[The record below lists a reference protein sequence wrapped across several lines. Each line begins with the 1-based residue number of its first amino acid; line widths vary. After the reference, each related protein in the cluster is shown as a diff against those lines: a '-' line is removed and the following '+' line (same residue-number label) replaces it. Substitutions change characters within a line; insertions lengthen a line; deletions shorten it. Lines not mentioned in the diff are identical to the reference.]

1 MNADPHPTDRCTT
14 SQPISWLALE
24 RHALGE
30 LPPVEAG
37 AIADHLRGCAACQ
50 ACAARIT
57 TDTESERLR
66 LPELPPL
73 SALPPMRQRAVPPSA
88 RPKWWRW
95 SIGATAGAAL
105 AVAAGMLLVG
115 GLPGDDPRPRGTTV
129 KGMAVGLTL
138 VRERGGAIAEDPPGF
153 LPSDR
158 WQALVTCPAGP
169 ALDWALLLFQNSS
182 PAQRI
187 AGGTAL
193 ACGNRVPLP
202 GAFRLTESGRASICF
217 LAVSTTADIP
227 AAHAADLE
235 HSGAACVRLVGE
247 ER

>member
-30 LPPVEAG
+30 LPPAEAN
-37 AIADHLRGCAACQ
+37 AIADHLRHCPACQ
-50 ACAARIT
+50 TCAARIT
-57 TDTESERLR
+57 TDSERLR
-66 LPELPPL
+66 LPDLPPL
-73 SALPPMRQRAVPPSA
+73 PAIPPLRSRAVPSA
-88 RPKWWRW
+88 ERPKWWRW

-105 AVAAGMLLVG
+105 AVAAVMLLVG
-115 GLPGDDPRPRGTTV
+115 RLPGDGPRPRSTNV

-138 VRERGGAIAEDPPGF
+138 VRERDGAIAEDPPGF

-169 ALDWALLLFQNSS
+169 PLDWALLLFQNSA

-193 ACGNRVPLP
+193 VCGNRVPLP

-217 LAVSTTADIP
+217 LAVTGADDIP
-227 AAHAADLE
+227 PGHAADLE

-247 ER
+247 RR